1 MDEIR
6 NTILIDGDAMSA
18 RMLILDLFDT
28 GDPQHFS
35 VTELVR
41 AGAAFGIEAPGI
53 RTALTRLKSEG
64 RVRPTA
70 RGRYTI
76 GTNAEPLQQR
86 ILGWR
91 TRLDGRREW
100 NDGWLLAI
108 AGPQERADRTAWRR
122 TLRALELEGFA
133 EAETNVWAR
142 PDNLAGGANGTR
154 ARLADLEAA
163 PSLFLCEAG
172 GLDDEREAGFRK
184 LWQSDALR
192 TAHRNLADDL
202 ERSTQAVGDMD
213 LAAAAAET
221 LRIGRAAIRRI
232 MRDPLLPDELC
243 PTDAL
248 TELVEAMTRY
258 DRIGKRMWRAY
269 LAS

>member
-6 NTILIDGDAMSA
+6 NTIMTGGDAMSA
-18 RMLILDLFDT
+18 RTLILDLFDT
-28 GDPQHFS
+28 GDPQEFS
-35 VTELVR
+35 VADLVR

-53 RTALTRLKSEG
+53 RTALTRLKSEA

-76 GTNAEPLQQR
+76 GANAEPLQRR

-91 TRLDGRREW
+91 TRLDGRRAW
-100 NDGWLLAI
+100 NGDWLLAI
-108 AGPQERADRTAWRR
+108 AGPQERADRTVWRR

-142 PDNLAGGANGTR
+142 PDNLARGADGAR
-154 ARLADLEAA
+154 ARMAYLEAA
-163 PSLFLCEAG
+163 PSLFLFEAR
-172 GLDDEREAGFRK
+172 GLDDERAARFRT

-192 TAHRNLADDL
+192 AAHRGLAEDL
-202 ERSTQAVGDMD
+202 DRSADAIGAMD

-232 MRDPLLPDELC
+232 MHDPLLPDELC
-243 PTDAL
+243 PPDAL
-248 TELVEAMTRY
+248 IELVEAMTRY

>member
-1 MDEIR
+1 
-6 NTILIDGDAMSA
+6 MSA
-18 RMLILDLFDT
+18 RTLILDLFDT
-28 GDPQHFS
+28 GDPEDFS
-35 VTELVR
+35 VGELVR

-76 GTNAEPLQQR
+76 GVNAEPLQQR

-91 TRLDGRREW
+91 TRLDGRLAW
-100 NDGWLLAI
+100 NGDWLLAI
-108 AGPQERADRTAWRR
+108 AGPQERADRTVWRR

-142 PDNLAGGANGTR
+142 PDNLAGGANGAR
-154 ARLADLEAA
+154 QRLADLEAA
-163 PSLFLCEAG
+163 PSLFLFEAR
-172 GLDDEREAGFRK
+172 GLDAGRAERFRT
-184 LWQSDALR
+184 LWHSDALR
-192 TAHRNLADDL
+192 AAHRRLAEDL
-202 ERSTQAVGDMD
+202 DRSAEAVGDMN

-221 LRIGRAAIRRI
+221 LRIGREAIRRI
-232 MRDPLLPDELC
+232 MRDPLLPEALC

-248 TELVEAMTRY
+248 TGLVDAMTRY

-269 LAS
+269 LAE